1 MKPQWNKNRYINEI
15 IEGCKRGDLAAQKA
29 LYETYAKQMT
39 TLCIRYISDREQA
52 IDIMHDS
59 FIHIFTVIKSFEG
72 KGSFDGW
79 IKRIFIN
86 QSLLFLRKKDLLR
99 DSSDLEIAQTTI
111 ASDTGNALDTIS
123 ANEIMAEI
131 AKLQPLNRAVFNLYA
146 LEGYSHKEI
155 AEQLNINVAT
165 IRSIYLRT
173 RNILQKRLTKNGT
186 R

>member
-1 MKPQWNKNRYINEI
+1 MKPQSDKNIYINDI
-15 IEGCKRGDLAAQKA
+15 IEGCKRGDLSAQKT

-39 TLCIRYISDREQA
+39 TLCMRYISNREQA

-79 IKRIFIN
+79 IKRIFVN
-86 QSLLFLRKKDLLR
+86 QSLQFLRKKDLLR
-99 DSSDLEIAQTTI
+99 DSGDLEIAQTTVANDT
-111 ASDTGNALDTIS
+111 ASALDTIS

-131 AKLQPLNRAVFNLYA
+131 AKLSHLNRTVFNLYA

-155 AEQLNINVAT
+155 AKELNINVAT
-165 IRSIYLRT
+165 TRSIYLRT
-173 RNILQKRLTKNGT
+173 RNILQKRLTENGI